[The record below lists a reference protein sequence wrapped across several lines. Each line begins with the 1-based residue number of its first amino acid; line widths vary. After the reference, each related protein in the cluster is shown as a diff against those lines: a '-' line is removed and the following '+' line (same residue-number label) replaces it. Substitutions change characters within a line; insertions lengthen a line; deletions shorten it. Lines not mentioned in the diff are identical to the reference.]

1 MGAAVSARL
10 RRLPEQELHQPS
22 NHYTQKGVQ
31 LSQLHQPS
39 KQYTQK
45 GVQLSQLHQ
54 KTNHYTFSQ

>member
-10 RRLPEQELHQPS
+10 LRLPEQELHQPS
-22 NHYTQKGVQ
+22 KQYTSKGVQ
-31 LSQLHQPS
+31 LSQLHQ
-39 KQYTQK
+39 KTNQYTQK